1 MIWWVI
7 KVMIG
12 TEVVWILNSWP
23 LESHWFEPLPFSL
36 LLGSRP
42 ELRDIVQASRRS
54 SPESSFAGETKS
66 GHSYNDLHIRVME
79 KSSEKEFI
87 QATVISPTKMQQNA
101 VRLQSHNKNHSM
113 QRTPPG
119 GPVLKNLSCNT
130 GDTGLIPGLGTKIPH
145 ASQQQSPA
153 GQNFW
158 AQAPQLES
166 PCSKLYDLKKQ

>member
-1 MIWWVI
+1 MTPG
-7 KVMIG
+7 KPL
-12 TEVVWILNSWP
+12 VWAPSFQP
-23 LESHWFEPLPFSL
+23 P
-36 LLGSRP
+36 LGSRP
-42 ELRDIVQASRRS
+42 ELRDIVQASHRS

-66 GHSYNDLHIRVME
+66 GHSHNDLHIRVME

-87 QATVISPTKMQQNA
+87 KATVISPTKIQQNV

-119 GPVLKNLSCNT
+119 GPVLKNLPCNT

-145 ASQQQSPA
+145 ASRQQSPA
-153 GQNFW
+153 GWNFW

-166 PCSKLYDLKKQ
+166 PCTKRVRVPQRKISHSTAKMQHSQINKINK